1 MIISIDKDEKDEKD
15 EKDCGCW
22 KSPLK
27 TFTLPEN
34 FPNHNRE
41 IVKYYLFFK

>member
-15 EKDCGCW
+15 EKDCGWW
-22 KSPLK
+22 KSLFK

-34 FPNHNRE
+34 FPNHKWE